1 MPEWF
6 IITLFGIPKIGTKK
20 KKEKQTK
27 FPPLLILLNNLLLLY
42 TRKEQSLLFLSCSH
56 KFCDAV
62 LHKMPIIF
70 KVESCIPDSKIFFIR
85 SCKFGLGSLLH
96 ITRARCSGSPR
107 GAPFWTGK
115 TPAVLLAG
123 LKRGSD
129 RRHAVWNSMALGKKH
144 GFWGWGA
151 MVSTLKEEGEVK
163 ILKFWEY
170 EARF

>member
-1 MPEWF
+1 MFHAWV
-6 IITLFGIPKIGTKK
+6 IYNNSIRYSQNRNK

-42 TRKEQSLLFLSCSH
+42 TGKEQSLLFLSSH

-70 KVESCIPDSKIFFIR
+70 KVEPCIPDSKISFIR
-85 SCKFGLGSLLH
+85 SSKFGLGSLLQ

-123 LKRGSD
+123 LKKGSD
-129 RRHAVWNSMALGKKH
+129 RRHAVWNSMVLSMGSEV
-144 GFWGWGA
+144 GELWFQL
-151 MVSTLKEEGEVK
+151 LKTKEK
-163 ILKFWEY
+163 
-170 EARF
+170 